1 MMETIKL
8 STGIKRIAIK
18 NEEDVTVAFLT
29 IDTNDTHLL
38 NRFLELYEG
47 AQKINE
53 ECKNSYEQLGL
64 DEKEGITTKDAKDIL
79 ALNEKAVNGLIEE
92 VEKMFGKGLI
102 HDIFKENYELNPNFV
117 PDISLLQSF
126 FEQIMPILDGLVKKN
141 EKYKPYSR

>member
-1 MMETIKL
+1 METIKL
-8 STGIKRIAIK
+8 STGIKRIAIT
-18 NEEDVTVAFLT
+18 NEEDVTVAVLT

-38 NRFLELYEG
+38 NRFLELYDG

-53 ECKNSYEQLGL
+53 ECKSTYKSLGL

-79 ALNEKAVNGLIEE
+79 KLNEKAVNGLIAEI
-92 VEKMFGKGLI
+92 EKMFGKGLI

-126 FEQIMPILDGLVKKN
+126 FEQIMPLLEGLVKKKA
-141 EKYKPYSR
+141 KYTPYSR